1 MRGWLIVNAFLNT
14 QKFQELY
21 ALLNGAAFERGVV
34 LQLKTNDEVLSILQ
48 NDDKQKESLPQFVL
62 FWDKDVYL
70 AKRLET
76 LGVRLFNS
84 AAAVELCDDKILT
97 ALALQKAALSMPK
110 TYIVPKTFETVGH
123 TVWKFLDDAER
134 ELGYPMVIKE
144 AFGSFGA
151 QVYLANTRAEAE
163 ERISSLRGK
172 AALLQEFIA
181 ASSGRD
187 IRVNVVGNQ
196 AICAIERVNAHDF
209 RSNITNGG
217 TGKAITPSKAVAEL
231 AIKACRAVG
240 ADFAG
245 VDILMDETG
254 APLVCE
260 VNSNPHF
267 KSTLDVAGVDL
278 SGYIID
284 YIKANV

>member
-97 ALALQKAALSMPK
+97 ALALPRTS
-110 TYIVPKTFETVGH
+110 
-123 TVWKFLDDAER
+123 
-134 ELGYPMVIKE
+134 
-144 AFGSFGA
+144 
-151 QVYLANTRAEAE
+151 LAR
-163 ERISSLRGK
+163 RRSLLARK
-172 AALLQEFIA
+172 SE
-181 ASSGRD
+181 
-187 IRVNVVGNQ
+187 
-196 AICAIERVNAHDF
+196 
-209 RSNITNGG
+209 NI
-217 TGKAITPSKAVAEL
+217 L
-231 AIKACRAVG
+231 
-240 ADFAG
+240 
-245 VDILMDETG
+245 
-254 APLVCE
+254 
-260 VNSNPHF
+260 
-267 KSTLDVAGVDL
+267 
-278 SGYIID
+278 
-284 YIKANV
+284 